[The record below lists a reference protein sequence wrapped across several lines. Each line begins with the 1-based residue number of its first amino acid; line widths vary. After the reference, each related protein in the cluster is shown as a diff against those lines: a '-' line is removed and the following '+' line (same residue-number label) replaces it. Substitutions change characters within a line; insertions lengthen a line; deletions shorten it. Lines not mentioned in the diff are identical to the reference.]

1 VNPAPPKR
9 RRVRALPPDDRRA
22 ALVAATI
29 PLLREHGLAV
39 STRQIAEAAG
49 VAEGTIFNVF
59 PDKQS
64 LLSAA
69 ITAAFD
75 PEPVRQAFD
84 RIPRVAPIP
93 GGAANEWRR
102 ADLRR
107 RLIHAVEVLDVRVAQ
122 NEALLPVLR
131 TAAPIA
137 DLRPAREGLIRAV
150 ATVIEPDADLLRLP
164 SVTAASLILSLLF
177 VNRQHIITPTLE
189 RLKPDA
195 FVSLLLDGLF
205 APVQGET
212 SC

>member
-1 VNPAPPKR
+1 VNLAQPKR
-9 RRVRALPPDDRRA
+9 RRVPALPPEDRRA
-22 ALVAATI
+22 ALIAVTI

-64 LLSAA
+64 LLGAA
-69 ITAAFD
+69 VKAAFD
-75 PEPVRQAFD
+75 PEPLQRAFD
-84 RIPRVAPIP
+84 EIPRVEPIP
-93 GGAANEWRR
+93 GADAWRR

-107 RLIHAVEVLDVRVAQ
+107 RLIAAVEILDVRVAQ

-131 TAAPIA
+131 AAGSLT
-137 DLRPAREGLIRAV
+137 DLHGAREGLVRAI
-150 ATVIEPDADLLRLP
+150 ASVIEPDADLLRRP
-164 SVTAASLILSLLF
+164 TMAAAWLIISMLF
-177 VNRQHIITPTLE
+177 VNRQHFGPSPGQE
-189 RLKPDA
+189 RLGPPE

-205 APVQGET
+205 TPVQGEP

>member
-9 RRVRALPPDDRRA
+9 RRVPALPPADRRA
-22 ALVAATI
+22 ALIAVTI

-64 LLSAA
+64 LLGAA
-69 ITAAFD
+69 VKAAFD
-75 PEPVRQAFD
+75 PEPLQRAFD
-84 RIPRVAPIP
+84 EIPRVAIP
-93 GGAANEWRR
+93 GEVGDALRK

-107 RLIHAVEVLDVRVAQ
+107 RLIAAVEILDQRVAE

-131 TAAPIA
+131 AAA
-137 DLRPAREGLIRAV
+137 TLTDLRGAREGLVRAI
-150 ATVIEPDADLLRLP
+150 ATVIEPDADLLRRSSL
-164 SVTAASLILSLLF
+164 SAAWLIMSMLF
-177 VNRQHIITPTLE
+177 VYRQHFGPAPTQE
-189 RLKPDA
+189 RFGPHD

-205 APVQGET
+205 TPVQGET
-212 SC
+212 PC